1 MAKFGSFM
9 AKAGKVIA
17 QNLWTV
23 LLDIVAVNS
32 AYYLALLLR
41 FYIYNRMADE
51 AVNYYLPAYANWTPY
66 YTVACIVVFILFR
79 LYGGMWQ
86 FAGINDMNRILLA
99 NAVTAVIHI
108 IGTTLIMPPGAG
120 HMRMPITYYVI
131 GALLQFVM
139 IAMIRFGYRILL
151 VEKKKVSGR
160 RVDAIPAMVIGA
172 GETARKAIVHMEDT
186 PYRAIM
192 VVDPKRSGRSLDGV
206 PVIADFEKGLSSV
219 KAVFIADQKLSAEK
233 RKEIRKKCEEEGIE
247 IQDYTGV
254 LSNLGGSVPVASLL
268 WATRGPVTLVT
279 DWGER
284 TFPDGEDAL
293 KELQERYEV
302 DGVEGAKIYLRK
314 SASGAYIGYEAWA
327 EKHKEDTGE
336 DVSFF

>member
-1 MAKFGSFM
+1 MAKFRSFM
-9 AKAGKVIA
+9 AKVGKVIV

-23 LLDIVAVNS
+23 LLDIVAVNL

-41 FYIYNRMADE
+41 FYTQNRMADE

-86 FAGINDMNRILLA
+86 FAGINDMNRIVFA
-99 NAVTAVIHI
+99 NAVTAVIHV
-108 IGTTLIMPPGAG
+108 IGTSLIMPPGYG
-120 HMRMPITYYVI
+120 HLRMPITYYVI

-160 RVDAIPAMVIGA
+160 KVEAVPAMVIGA
-172 GETARKAIVHMEDT
+172 GETARKAIAHMEDT

-192 VVDPKRSGRSLDGV
+192 AVDPKRSGRSLDGV

-219 KAVFIADQKLSAEK
+219 KAVFIADRKLSAEK

-268 WATRGPVTLVT
+268 WVTRGPVTIVT

-314 SASGAYIGYEAWA
+314 PASGAYVGYEAWA
-327 EKHKEDTGE
+327 EQHKEDTGE